1 MGPTAGRSQF
11 GHRIRFAEIPST
23 GAGAWIRSVSKG
35 PPRRNSLEQMIIRFK
50 WVPWTLLQAN
60 SFTSP
65 GRTCVLRCRLA
76 VPGAPLAKVQGNLFY
91 YANSRNES
99 VQYCSHQN
107 SASDPPRHL
116 AVAVRS
122 RSASS
127 RAQIGR
133 CRRYGTPACWR
144 PRIRSKLNV
153 AKRPH
158 RPHMQRIDLSKVPM
172 AEGDRRSCSRQRKA
186 VSHVHG

>member
-65 GRTCVLRCRLA
+65 GRTCGFALPARSAWGPTRKGSRQLILLR
-76 VPGAPLAKVQGNLFY
+76 QQ
-91 YANSRNES
+91 SEQS